1 MKCNYPYADFDPKK
15 FEDLEKLF
23 TKLKGSAYNY
33 KRIEKILDEIEKI
46 ALISN
51 YEFINA
57 EIDEKI
63 SGENI
68 NFLFN
73 IKESEKVFVEKLIY
87 LETILLMRNL
97 YEIILLLMRAI
108 LLIKFYAKLINNLKS
123 TGIFKS
129 INSEILDTKE
139 SDKKIINLEIEEK
152 PTGEIS
158 ASAGVGTDEQLLLLV
173 LKITLMV
180 KE

>member
-1 MKCNYPYADFDPKK
+1 MQLSLPVDFDPKK

-23 TKLKGSAYNY
+23 TKLKGSVYNY
-33 KRIEKILDEIEKI
+33 KIEKILDEIEKI

-73 IKESEKVFVEKLIY
+73 IKESEKVLQKKLIY

-108 LLIKFYAKLINNLKS
+108 LLIKFCTKAINNLKS

-129 INSEILDTKE
+129 INSEILDTKVIR
-139 SDKKIINLEIEEK
+139 K
-152 PTGEIS
+152 
-158 ASAGVGTDEQLLLLV
+158 
-173 LKITLMV
+173 
-180 KE
+180 